1 MFSNAVLID
10 GTEKTLDDIFLSIAK
25 CIKECA
31 SNDEAYVTFKFV
43 NVPEQTIKNL
53 DLALK
58 KLHYDD
64 DADEKKTKHWYL
76 RISWTV
82 ANSGRGKRG
91 LINDELNSND
101 LCRSASCGLC
111 GSYDYHKHSYVCSVN
126 RLFGDFKK
134 IKA

>member
-58 KLHYDD
+58 KLHYGTFLCYHLYDD
-64 DADEKKTKHWYL
+64 DDVDGKKTKHWYL
-76 RISWTV
+76 RISWTI
-82 ANSGRGKRG
+82 ANSDRGKRG
-91 LINDELNSND
+91 LIN
-101 LCRSASCGLC
+101 
-111 GSYDYHKHSYVCSVN
+111 
-126 RLFGDFKK
+126 
-134 IKA
+134 